1 MSFIKRGRNEIEAYW
16 TIIIIKIAKAIF
28 LSLTVVVVSQ
38 MSLNEHNKNN
48 KHKIIF
54 QSVQFA
60 IFAICPGIA

>member
-1 MSFIKRGRNEIEAYW
+1 MSFIKRGRNEIEAYC
-16 TIIIIKIAKAIF
+16 TIIIIAKVIF

-38 MSLNEHNKNN
+38 ISLNVHNTNN
-48 KHKIIF
+48 RHKIIF